1 LAAAGGVCWG
11 GGGEVWGVV
20 GFVSGFE
27 AFGGCLGRWVVWKA
41 LSGGLG
47 PVVLVVVERRA
58 WRGRRNVGGSER
70 MCGFD

>member
-1 LAAAGGVCWG
+1 M
-11 GGGEVWGVV
+11 
-20 GFVSGFE
+20 
-27 AFGGCLGRWVVWKA
+27 GRWVVWKA

-58 WRGRRNVGGSER
+58 RRGRRNVGGSER